1 MSGGGPIT
9 RRRFPSRANMKRLAL
24 AVLLVLMASPSAAAQ
39 EDGVFVDPDSP
50 AGKEYAVPIDQARGE
65 AAGGSN
71 RPPGEEPLFGEGIE
85 PAAGGSG
92 TKNAGGGGGDTGQQ
106 GSTRNGS
113 KREGSRREGDAT
125 GGDAPQ
131 SSSNLPQSPAAIE
144 AAAAEGSDG
153 LLSAGIA
160 AAVLGV
166 GMLAGFCL
174 RRLLRSG

>member
-1 MSGGGPIT
+1 V
-9 RRRFPSRANMKRLAL
+9 KRLAL
-24 AVLLVLMASPSAAAQ
+24 AALVLLVVAPSAVAQ

-65 AAGGSN
+65 AAGGGN

-92 TKNAGGGGGDTGQQ
+92 NRHAGGGAGDKGQQ
-106 GSTRNGS
+106 GSKQKGSRREGS
-113 KREGSRREGDAT
+113 KREGDAS

-131 SSSNLPQSPAAIE
+131 SSSDLGQSSTAIE
-144 AAAAEGSDG
+144 AAAADGSDG

-160 AAVLGV
+160 AAVLAV
-166 GMLAGFCL
+166 GLLAGFGL

>member
-1 MSGGGPIT
+1 MSGGGPISAAAA
-9 RRRFPSRANMKRLAL
+9 RPGPNMTRLAL
-24 AVLLVLMASPSAAAQ
+24 IALLLLVVAPSAAAQ

-65 AAGGSN
+65 AAGTAN

-92 TKNAGGGGGDTGQQ
+92 NKDAGEGAGDKGQQ
-106 GSTRNGS
+106 GSKREAS
-113 KREGSRREGDAT
+113 KREGDAS

-131 SSSNLPQSPAAIE
+131 SSSDLGQSSTAIE
-144 AAAAEGSDG
+144 AAAADGSDG

-160 AAVLGV
+160 AAVLAV
-166 GMLAGFCL
+166 GLLAGFGL

>member
-1 MSGGGPIT
+1 
-9 RRRFPSRANMKRLAL
+9 MKRLAL
-24 AVLLVLMASPSAAAQ
+24 VALLLLVATPSAAAQ

-65 AAGGSN
+65 AAGGGN

-92 TKNAGGGGGDTGQQ
+92 NKDAGGGAGDKGQQ
-106 GSTRNGS
+106 GS
-113 KREGSRREGDAT
+113 KREGSKREGDAS

-131 SSSNLPQSPAAIE
+131 SSSDLGQSSTAIE
-144 AAAAEGSDG
+144 AAAADGSDG

-160 AAVLGV
+160 AAVLAV
-166 GMLAGFCL
+166 GLLAGFGL